1 MFLFVVVNQFST
13 MIEKKKKG
21 FSEVI
26 RHFTPS
32 WFSVTMGT
40 GIISILLQGFPF
52 QFKGLQT
59 ISLVIYLINVVVYCV
74 LTIIT
79 ILRYIMFPGI
89 FMLMIKHP
97 AQSMFV
103 GTIPMGLTTITNYT
117 TIVLIDKFSWAADLA
132 FILWCIEFA
141 LTVFSCFLVPYYFIV
156 HHAHALETMNGTWL
170 LPIVPAVVTAA
181 SGGLLCHYLDQTKAL
196 VILIISYITMGVGLL
211 LALSIIVIY
220 FYRLAIHKLPPKEVI
235 ISAFLP
241 LGPLGQGAYGMIQ
254 LGSGAQL
261 ILGDRYISGLGNT
274 AYGTGF
280 IIALL
285 LWGYG
290 LWYLVI
296 AICSVGITLKQKI
309 PFNMGW
315 WGLTFPLGVYTAATL
330 AIAKILDSM
339 FFYVLTS
346 IFTCSLVILWIIVA
360 IKTIIGA
367 ATGKLFLAPC
377 LSMVQ

>member
-1 MFLFVVVNQFST
+1 

-97 AQSMFV
+97 AQM
-103 GTIPMGLTTITNYT
+103 
-117 TIVLIDKFSWAADLA
+117 
-132 FILWCIEFA
+132 
-141 LTVFSCFLVPYYFIV
+141 PYYFIV

-261 ILGDRYISGLGNT
+261 ILGDRYISSLGNT